1 MIDQITSHV
10 WFTCTPVYK
19 KRSPEDIAHSN
30 ELADSVRTEAIAIP
44 SSFKIYQITFVRLL
58 QSRSNYITPKFD
70 KAVIFLS
77 YLLEIRNCL
86 KRYSLLCLVNLSN
99 FLNRHLTV
107 RPAHTLLLTGLMGRH
122 YESEN
127 RSTPSLITHTSSPW
141 RHDACSIDGPI
152 RKVSVDREQL
162 PYLPHDAHSNQRYDG
177 NISWSGLCMGCSFKT
192 PPVLC
197 RLWMNRFVSN
207 THLHVVCCLDDMISN
222 T

>member
-1 MIDQITSHV
+1 MTDQITSHV

-86 KRYSLLCLVNLSN
+86 KRYSLFVFSKPLEFSQQTLDGSTCTHPAPYRADGKTLRKWKPLNSFSYHAYLLS
-99 FLNRHLTV
+99 V
-107 RPAHTLLLTGLMGRH
+107 
-122 YESEN
+122 
-127 RSTPSLITHTSSPW
+127 TS
-141 RHDACSIDGPI
+141 R
-152 RKVSVDREQL
+152 
-162 PYLPHDAHSNQRYDG
+162 
-177 NISWSGLCMGCSFKT
+177 
-192 PPVLC
+192 
-197 RLWMNRFVSN
+197 RLFHRWADS
-207 THLHVVCCLDDMISN
+207 
-222 T
+222 

>member
-1 MIDQITSHV
+1 MWLIKLHHMFDLHVHRYIKKDHQRILLTPTNLQTRLGPIEAYLKFQLQFHLPSRYIKLHWLDCYRADQITLPQNLIRQS
-10 WFTCTPVYK
+10 FFCLIFKKSETVYK
-19 KRSPEDIAHSN
+19 GTH
-30 ELADSVRTEAIAIP
+30 
-44 SSFKIYQITFVRLL
+44 F
-58 QSRSNYITPKFD
+58 
-70 KAVIFLS
+70 
-77 YLLEIRNCL
+77 
-86 KRYSLLCLVNLSN
+86 LCLVNLSN

-127 RSTPSLITHTSSPW
+127 RSTPSLITHTSPPW

-177 NISWSGLCMGCSFKT
+177 NISCSGLCMGCSFKT

-207 THLHVVCCLDDMISN
+207 THLHVVIV
-222 T
+222 